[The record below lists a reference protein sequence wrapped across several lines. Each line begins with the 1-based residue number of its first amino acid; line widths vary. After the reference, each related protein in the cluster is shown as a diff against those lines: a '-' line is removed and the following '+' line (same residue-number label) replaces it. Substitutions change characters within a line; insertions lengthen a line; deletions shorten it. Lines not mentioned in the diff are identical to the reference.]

1 LENVPRPP
9 QDFEFGDVRVEAGA
23 HRLLR
28 QGTVV
33 AVEPKA
39 FAVLLE
45 LLAQPGQLVGRDAL
59 LDAVWGH
66 RHVTPAVLNRV
77 IAMLRKAI
85 GDDAEAP
92 QCIQTVH
99 GLGYRFVAPVRTA
112 ATATDGNAQPRNAG
126 SPAAS
131 NPATALPA
139 AGVTTEIEPARTAA
153 PAAPVAPVI
162 AVATGSGDRRRGPS
176 RLLALVAI
184 VALLALAWT
193 AWRQARTPPLALVA
207 PPIIAPAGRA
217 IDATQAPVV
226 AVLPLR
232 VSPADPD
239 TLGVAQGLAESIGE
253 MLDRLAGVRVSA
265 RESVDIAVARAADPL
280 AAGRLLGADFVL
292 HGELGSATGG
302 SMALDLSLLRVV
314 DGATAW
320 SSAYQQPRDQM
331 FRVMGPTFDGVQGV
345 LRPAVPVA
353 GDVLFK
359 ASDSAQELYWRA
371 RQLQRPPRAA
381 TAMQAIELLE
391 RALAIDPEFGLAY
404 CSLAYA
410 WRNSA
415 FTEDADLQLAIARA
429 QDALARALA
438 IDPNLMCAHL
448 GTAFLLTLQWRAP
461 QAQVAIDRALAIDP
475 DNVDALSIAANLA
488 MYQGRPRDAL
498 AMHREAQARDP
509 LNPAPRVMHWYVL
522 ALLGR
527 TDEALATL
535 AEGIPGFERQTTLV
549 PRVLLSR
556 GRLAEAIRAMRS
568 IPEEMAS
575 DLYVRLVRVAAL
587 DAIGDVGAAATV
599 LANVPE
605 GRSRPPIYGEVRAR
619 LFWHQGRYPDALAWI
634 ESADGV
640 LLADPWRHVLRAH
653 TRALL
658 GDEAGALADYGAAF
672 ATETDQL
679 TVGYSWY
686 PLHFGLAELA
696 NWAALRAM
704 QGQDPAPAGEAYA
717 RILRGMIDGGVALP
731 AIDYLQALGAAL
743 DGDAVAADRLLGV
756 ALERGWRDPIALSV
770 DLPWRRF
777 RGAPWLQARREQLDA
792 LIAAERAALASD
804 PPLPRG

>member
-1 LENVPRPP
+1 MENVPRPP

-28 QGTVV
+28 HGTVV

-92 QCIQTVH
+92 QCIETVH

-112 ATATDGNAQPRNAG
+112 AAPGGAGAQLRDAG
-126 SPAAS
+126 SAAATS
-131 NPATALPA
+131 PATASPDT
-139 AGVTTEIEPARTAA
+139 GVTTGIGQARIAA
-153 PAAPVAPVI
+153 PPAPI
-162 AVATGSGDRRRGPS
+162 ASADDATAGPRDRHRGPS
-176 RLLALVAI
+176 RLLALAAI
-184 VALLALAWT
+184 VALLALGWT
-193 AWRQARTPPLALVA
+193 VWRQARTPPLAVLA
-207 PPIIAPAGRA
+207 PPIIAPAARA
-217 IDATQAPVV
+217 IDATQAPVI
-226 AVLPLR
+226 AILPLR
-232 VSPADPD
+232 VTPADPH
-239 TLGVAQGLAESIGE
+239 TLGVAQGLAESLGE
-253 MLDRLAGVRVSA
+253 MLDRLTGVRVSA

-280 AAGRLLGADFVL
+280 GAGRLLGADFVL
-292 HGELGSATGG
+292 HGDLGSATGG
-302 SMALDLSLLRVV
+302 SMALDLSLLRVA
-314 DGATAW
+314 DGATVW

-331 FRVMGPTFDGVQGV
+331 FRVMGPTFDGVQNV
-345 LRPAVPVA
+345 LLPAVPVA
-353 GDVLFK
+353 RDVLFK

-381 TAMQAIELLE
+381 TTMQAIELLE

-415 FTEDADLQLAIARA
+415 FTEDADLQFAIARA

-488 MYQGRPRDAL
+488 MYQGRPLDAL

-522 ALLGR
+522 TLLGR

-549 PRVLLSR
+549 PRVLMSR
-556 GRLAEAIRAMRS
+556 GRLAEAVRAMRS
-568 IPEEMAS
+568 IPEEMAN
-575 DLYVRLVRVAAL
+575 DLYARLVRVVAL
-587 DAIGDVGAAATV
+587 DAIGDLGAAATDM
-599 LANVPE
+599 AKVPE

-619 LFWHQGRYPDALAWI
+619 LFWHQGRYMDALAWI

-640 LLADPWRHVLRAH
+640 LLADPWRHALRAH

-658 GDEAGALADYGAAF
+658 GDEAGALVDYEAAF
-672 ATETDQL
+672 ATEVDRR

-704 QGQDPAPAGEAYA
+704 QGQDPAPAGAAYA
-717 RILRGMIDGGVALP
+717 SILRGMIDGGVALP

-743 DGDAVAADRLLGV
+743 DGDAVAADRLLGS
-756 ALERGWRDPIALSV
+756 ALEHGWRDPIALSV
-770 DLPWRRF
+770 DLPWRTF

-792 LIAAERAALASD
+792 LVAVERAALAAD
-804 PPLPRG
+804 APLPRG